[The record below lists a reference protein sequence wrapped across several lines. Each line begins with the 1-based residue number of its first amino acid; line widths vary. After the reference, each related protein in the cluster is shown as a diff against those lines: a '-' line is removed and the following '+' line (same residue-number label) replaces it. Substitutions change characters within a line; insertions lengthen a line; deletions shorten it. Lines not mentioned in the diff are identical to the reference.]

1 MTPPPGVPLA
11 QLHPWLQQ
19 AVTVAC
25 DDLPL
30 FPPAA
35 AALLLS
41 SCIAAGAPA
50 GGQLLRSVLTHG
62 VTHTSWVA
70 RMTPWELSVVVSAAA
85 VYGADAAA
93 VQRLVDA
100 AAPTL
105 LRQVEGC
112 QGPQQQ
118 QQQAVLSQQLVRLLY
133 AVARLQQQY
142 LAQHSV
148 RYRLRRR
155 RLLGEAASH

>member
-1 MTPPPGVPLA
+1 
-11 QLHPWLQQ
+11 
-19 AVTVAC
+19 
-25 DDLPL
+25 
-30 FPPAA
+30 
-35 AALLLS
+35 
-41 SCIAAGAPA
+41 
-50 GGQLLRSVLTHG
+50 
-62 VTHTSWVA
+62 
-70 RMTPWELSVVVSAAA
+70 MTPWELSVVVSAAA